1 MQTGDA
7 LLQLLSKLLRKRE
20 RAQQIYPTLLLA
32 RQTALAIKG
41 LPVDPDRP

>member
-7 LLQLLSKLLRKRE
+7 LLRLLSQLLRRPE
-20 RAQQIYPTLLLA
+20 RAQRIYPALLLA

-41 LPVDPDRP
+41 LPVDPDRH